1 MENKP
6 YRKYYLFIIF
16 IYFIIFIPLAFF
28 RYPDARNEL
37 KYFVVTDDMIQAKN
51 YLILKY
57 FSELYPDKPPLYF
70 WILIFFKTYFKNLFF
85 SLSLLVGSLLPSFG
99 ISILSFKLLTKL
111 KDEKTGFFTAIILM
125 TIPYFLGIS
134 LFLRMDM
141 LMSFFILSSL
151 YIFFTLYLEKD
162 RITITKLI
170 FMYLS
175 IAAAILVKGG
185 AGFVVPLLTI
195 LTFLILEK
203 KLSFLKEIH
212 LFKGILLIAT
222 VIGIWLYGIYL
233 QPEGK
238 EYISLLLGQETVG
251 RMIKAKTHS
260 RPFYFYFE
268 KLPLILYPYGVLY
281 LGALIYYL
289 KNIKKY
295 LSWSLLEKIGFAW
308 SIIPLVFFS
317 FLSGK
322 LDIYLLPLYTGFI
335 ILCLAFIEKIKDN
348 KYRNI
353 LIKIT
358 EGLLVIPLF
367 LDIIFNK
374 KKNKDNWII
383 YTSGTIFILYLIF
396 PFILIKYNNEFSLK
410 NIISLTREN
419 NFEIVAYKFPDFL
432 NASYEINKNIR
443 EIENKENLSKIENKK
458 IFLVSR
464 KKYKDD
470 IEENKSFKLIYNNK
484 NYYLYTN

>member
-295 LSWSLLEKIGFAW
+295 L
-308 SIIPLVFFS
+308 
-317 FLSGK
+317 
-322 LDIYLLPLYTGFI
+322 
-335 ILCLAFIEKIKDN
+335 
-348 KYRNI
+348 
-353 LIKIT
+353 
-358 EGLLVIPLF
+358 
-367 LDIIFNK
+367 
-374 KKNKDNWII
+374 
-383 YTSGTIFILYLIF
+383 
-396 PFILIKYNNEFSLK
+396 
-410 NIISLTREN
+410 
-419 NFEIVAYKFPDFL
+419 
-432 NASYEINKNIR
+432 
-443 EIENKENLSKIENKK
+443 
-458 IFLVSR
+458 
-464 KKYKDD
+464 KKYW
-470 IEENKSFKLIYNNK
+470 
-484 NYYLYTN
+484 

>member
-1 MENKP
+1 
-6 YRKYYLFIIF
+6 
-16 IYFIIFIPLAFF
+16 
-28 RYPDARNEL
+28 
-37 KYFVVTDDMIQAKN
+37 
-51 YLILKY
+51 
-57 FSELYPDKPPLYF
+57 
-70 WILIFFKTYFKNLFF
+70 
-85 SLSLLVGSLLPSFG
+85 
-99 ISILSFKLLTKL
+99 
-111 KDEKTGFFTAIILM
+111 M

-289 KNIKKY
+289 KNIKNTCRGHY
-295 LSWSLLEKIGFAW
+295 LK
-308 SIIPLVFFS
+308 
-317 FLSGK
+317 K
-322 LDIYLLPLYTGFI
+322 LDLHG
-335 ILCLAFIEKIKDN
+335 
-348 KYRNI
+348 
-353 LIKIT
+353 
-358 EGLLVIPLF
+358 V
-367 LDIIFNK
+367 
-374 KKNKDNWII
+374 
-383 YTSGTIFILYLIF
+383 
-396 PFILIKYNNEFSLK
+396 
-410 NIISLTREN
+410 
-419 NFEIVAYKFPDFL
+419 
-432 NASYEINKNIR
+432 
-443 EIENKENLSKIENKK
+443 
-458 IFLVSR
+458 
-464 KKYKDD
+464 
-470 IEENKSFKLIYNNK
+470 
-484 NYYLYTN
+484 